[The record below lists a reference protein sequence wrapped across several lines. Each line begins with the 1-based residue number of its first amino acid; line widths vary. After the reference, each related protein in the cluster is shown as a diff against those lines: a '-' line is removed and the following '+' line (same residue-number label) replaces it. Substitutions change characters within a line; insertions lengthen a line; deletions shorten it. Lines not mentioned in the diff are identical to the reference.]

1 MAAVTVAV
9 MAAVTA
15 AVTVVVTVVVM
26 AAVTVAVMA
35 GGKAITSSLLGGLN
49 TKPACARR
57 IAC

>member
-1 MAAVTVAV
+1 MAAVTVVV

-15 AVTVVVTVVVM
+15 AVTVVVM

-49 TKPACARR
+49 AKPGCARR

>member
-1 MAAVTVAV
+1 MAAVTAAVTVVV

-15 AVTVVVTVVVM
+15 AVTVVVM
-26 AAVTVAVMA
+26 AAVTVVVMA

-49 TKPACARR
+49 AKPGCARR

>member
-49 TKPACARR
+49 AKPGCARR

>member
-9 MAAVTA
+9 MA

>member
-1 MAAVTVAV
+1 

-15 AVTVVVTVVVM
+15 AVTVVVMVVVM

>member
-1 MAAVTVAV
+1 